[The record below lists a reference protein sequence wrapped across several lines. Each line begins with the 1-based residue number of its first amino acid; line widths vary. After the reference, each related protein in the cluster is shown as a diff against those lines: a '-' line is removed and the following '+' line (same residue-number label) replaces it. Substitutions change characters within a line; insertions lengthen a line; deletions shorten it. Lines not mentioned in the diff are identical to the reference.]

1 MCGVVAIFAYGKAA
15 PPVDAAELAR
25 ISAAMIPRGPDGA
38 GQWLTADRKVGLAHR
53 RLAIIDVPYGAQPMH
68 LVEPGAAEDDGLVI
82 SFNGEIYNYPALRE
96 ELIAAGYPVKHHSDT
111 EVLLHLYR
119 RHGRFMVEKLRGVFA
134 FAIWDG
140 KRRGMLVARDHLG
153 NKQLYLADDGRTL
166 RVASQVKA
174 LIAGGS
180 VDTRPEPAGHVGFF
194 LWGHLPE
201 PFTLFRGIRSVPAGS
216 TLWIDAAGARDARRF
231 FSLADELKAARPGP
245 VDLHAVLLE
254 SVRYH
259 LVADVPVGSF
269 LSAGRDST
277 TITALATEAA
287 GADLR
292 TITLGFD
299 RFRGGSLDETPLAEE
314 VARSLG
320 THHETYWVGQ
330 RAFESAHDDLLRAM
344 DQPTI
349 DGVNTYFVARVAHE
363 AGMKV
368 ALSGLGGDELFAGYA
383 SFRQIP
389 RLVRAAAPFRGLAPL
404 GRGLRIVS
412 APFLR
417 HMTSPKYAGLLE
429 YGATYA
435 GAYLLRRALFMP
447 WELPDLL
454 DGEILRAGWRDLDA
468 LKPIETAVAGVDN
481 PRLKVMA
488 MEITSEMQ
496 NRLFRDG
503 DWAGMAHS
511 IEIRTPLADVE
522 LLRQLLPALVGTSP
536 PGKDSLVRATARKL
550 PPAVLV
556 RPKTGFV
563 APVTEWIMGGDI
575 PSGERGLRSWARHV
589 YGACY
594 GAGAMAA

>member
-1 MCGVVAIFAYGKAA
+1 MCGVTAIFAYGKAA
-15 PPVDAAELAR
+15 PPVDAAEVAR
-25 ISAAMIPRGPDGA
+25 ISGSMAARGPDGS
-38 GQWLTADRKVGLAHR
+38 GQWLSSDGRVGLAHR

-68 LVEPGAAEDDGLVI
+68 FDEPGENEDDGLVI
-82 SFNGEIYNYPALRE
+82 SFNGEIYNYQALRE
-96 ELIAAGYPVKHHSDT
+96 ELIAAGHKVKYHSDT
-111 EVLLHLYR
+111 EVLLHLYK
-119 RHGRFMVEKLRGVFA
+119 RHGRAMVEKLRGVFA

-153 NKQLYLADDGRTL
+153 NKQLYIADDGRTL
-166 RVASQVKA
+166 RIASQVKA
-174 LIAGGS
+174 LLAGGK
-180 VDTRPEPAGHVGFF
+180 VDTAPEPAGHVGFF

-201 PFTLFRGIRSVPAGS
+201 PYTLFRGIRAVPAG
-216 TLWIDAAGARDARRF
+216 TVLWIDGQGRAERQYFA
-231 FSLADELKAARPGP
+231 LATELAAARPGP

-277 TITALATEAA
+277 TITALATEAQ

-299 RFRGGSLDETPLAEE
+299 TFRGGPLDETPLAEE
-314 VARSLG
+314 VARTLG
-320 THHETYWVGQ
+320 THHETYWVGR
-330 RAFESAHDDLLRAM
+330 RAFEAAHDDLLRAM
-344 DQPTI
+344 DQPSI

-389 RLVRAAAPFRGLAPL
+389 RLVRALGLLGGVAPL
-404 GRGLRIVS
+404 GRALRIVS

-417 HMTSPKYAGLLE
+417 RMTSPKYASLLE
-429 YGATYA
+429 YGTSYA

-447 WELPDLL
+447 WELPELL
-454 DGEILRAGWRDLDA
+454 DGEMVREGWRTLDA
-468 LKPIETAVAGVDN
+468 LKPIEASIQGVEDA
-481 PRLKVMA
+481 RLKVMA
-488 MEITSEMQ
+488 MELTSEVR

-511 IEIRTPLADVE
+511 IEIRTPFADVE
-522 LLRQLLPALVGTSP
+522 LLRQLLPALVGPNP
-536 PGKDSLVRATARKL
+536 PNKASLPRATLRAL
-550 PPAVLV
+550 PPAVYG

-563 APVTEWIMGGDI
+563 APVTEWILGGHI
-575 PSGERGLRSWARHV
+575 PSGERGLRSWARYVHE
-589 YGACY
+589 ACY
-594 GAGAMAA
+594 RVGARAA